1 MPLEK
6 KKPIIYNPKLPSE
19 LVNPNTKVVN
29 ELDSLIGKGEK
40 LINVGGKVTTA
51 VKVLYVPSA
60 EDIEGVMLNK
70 RALGGFTEFDRAVM
84 SAVASL
90 YLAGNEIV
98 TPSTIYRLISGD
110 TDETNLS
117 ETQRKQID
125 DSMFKLRYLNITID
139 FTEEAKRKY
148 PEADIE
154 ETKIQGNAVVNT
166 GLTVRAGGHRVDAYE
181 IHKLPL
187 LYAYANTIDQVLR
200 VPLSYLSVGGN
211 DTAERIALKHYL
223 LRRILSKTT
232 KMSND
237 VLYTTLY
244 SVMGITEPS
253 KTDQRTLKRIRSY
266 IHACLQ
272 AWSEMG
278 ILKGYQVNM
287 ERRSYH
293 SITLYKQTNQAELPP
308 EITSLPPEPPAPY
321 SSDLLDYINEV
332 FSE

>member
-29 ELDSLIGKGEK
+29 ELGTLIDKGERK
-40 LINVGGKVTTA
+40 LNVGGQAMTS
-51 VKVLYVPSA
+51 VKVLYMPTA
-60 EDIEGVMLNK
+60 DDLDGVIQNK
-70 RALGGFTEFDRAVM
+70 ISLGGFTEFDRAVM

-98 TPSTIYRLISGD
+98 TPSTIYRLISGVP
-110 TDETNLS
+110 ESHFIAENQVNQVK
-117 ETQRKQID
+117 E
-125 DSMFKLRYLNITID
+125 SMQKLGFLYVVID
-139 FTEEAKRKY
+139 FTEELRRKN

-154 ETKIQGNAVVNT
+154 EAKIEDRAVAKKGIT
-166 GLTVRAGGHRVDAYE
+166 IRAGGHIVDAYQ
-181 IHKLPL
+181 IHSIPI
-187 LYAYANTIDQVLR
+187 LYTYANAIDQVLR
-200 VPLSYLSVGGN
+200 IPLSYLSVGGR

-253 KTDQRTLKRIRSY
+253 KADQRTLKRIRSY